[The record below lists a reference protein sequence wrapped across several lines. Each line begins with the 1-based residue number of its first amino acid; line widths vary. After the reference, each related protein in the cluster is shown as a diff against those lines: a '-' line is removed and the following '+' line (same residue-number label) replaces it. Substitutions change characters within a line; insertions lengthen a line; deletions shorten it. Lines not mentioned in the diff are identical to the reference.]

1 MSKKVINIT
10 VSEKY
15 EQLIKLAEEL
25 AATKGKN
32 KLVPT
37 IMELVQLGLIA
48 TQSGYFILNGVVVK
62 STNKID
68 LNIIG
73 E

>member
-15 EQLIKLAEEL
+15 EQLIKLTEEL

-37 IMELVQLGLIA
+37 IMELVQLGLTA
-48 TQSGYFILNGVVVK
+48 TRSGYFIVNGVVVK